1 LRTNLPRTGI
11 RLRILLPWAPRLSS
25 RRSALVNRFVAK
37 KAERNNP
44 PTGKFVKVGGVRLHY
59 IERGEGEALV
69 LLHGN
74 GSMIED
80 FSSSGLVDKAA
91 RRYRVIVFDRPG
103 FGHSERPRRIIW
115 TPENQA
121 DLICKALR
129 QIGVSRAIVLGHSWG
144 AAVAAALALKHPEMI
159 LASGY
164 YYPTVRGDVVF
175 LSGPAVPVIGD
186 ILSHTLS
193 PILGRM
199 SWPFLMRKIFGPSP
213 VPKKF
218 GGFPKEMALRPSQV
232 RASAAESALM
242 IPAAFAFR
250 KHYARLKMPVTIIA
264 GEEDRLIDIDKQS
277 ARLHHAVTQSMLRRV
292 PGVGHMVHQTATDF
306 VMAAIDETAN
316 QPRTACSSS
325 PGPRIHLSVTQSVCS
340 ISELSRA
347 LQGAR
352 NGQSKGQHC
361 PNWLVPEIEYST

>member
-1 LRTNLPRTGI
+1 MMPSRQLKNP
-11 RLRILLPWAPRLSS
+11 SS
-25 RRSALVNRFVAK
+25 LARHFASHGNATPHPVAIGAAVVVAALAISALVNRFVAK

-44 PTGKFVKVGGVRLHY
+44 PAGKFVEVEGVRLHY
-59 IERGEGEALV
+59 IERGEGESLV

-103 FGHSERPRRIIW
+103 FGHSERPRRTIW
-115 TPENQA
+115 TPEAQA

-144 AAVAAALALKHPEMI
+144 ASVAAALALKHPEMVAGVI

-164 YYPTVRGDVVF
+164 YYPTVRGDAVF
-175 LSGPAVPVIGD
+175 LSGPAVPGIGD
-186 ILSHTLS
+186 ILSHTFS
-193 PILGRM
+193 PILGRLM
-199 SWPFLMRKIFGPSP
+199 WPFVMRKIFGPSP

-218 GGFPKEMALRPSQV
+218 DGFPKEMALRPSQV

-242 IPAAFAFR
+242 IPGAFALR
-250 KHYARLKMPVTIIA
+250 KDYARLKMPVAIIA

-277 ARLHHAVTQSMLRRV
+277 ARLHHEVTQSTLRRV
-292 PGVGHMVHQTATDF
+292 PGVGHMVHQSATDL
-306 VMAAIDETAN
+306 VMAAIDEA
-316 QPRTACSSS
+316 
-325 PGPRIHLSVTQSVCS
+325 
-340 ISELSRA
+340 
-347 LQGAR
+347 AR
-352 NGQSKGQHC
+352 
-361 PNWLVPEIEYST
+361 LDA